1 MCPFQEAIKFLSR
14 LNSLVELETNRLL
27 QNPATDFTTCVKRL
41 LLTDLFDINIE
52 FYVKLIQPFFPENR
66 AFADFWRP

>member
-1 MCPFQEAIKFLSR
+1 MSR

-27 QNPATDFTTCVKRL
+27 QKPATDFITCVKRL

-52 FYVKLIQPFFPENR
+52 FDVKLMHPIFPGNR
-66 AFADFWRP
+66 GFAEF